1 MLASPLLFTK
11 GEIKV
16 SVLTFAMWLTDMAPD
31 WMQNLPE
38 WLQRLCFQFFQ
49 VFVYENRWK
58 FFTDGLATTFIVT
71 IGALILG
78 VIIGMIVA
86 ILRSAHDSSRKKPN
100 IILRILNSICKIYVT
115 VLRGTPLMVQLL
127 IMGFVIMVPKST
139 FDTNLCAIITLG
151 INSGAY
157 VAEIARSG
165 LMSIPAGQTEAG
177 RSLGLSYAQT
187 MFYIIVPQAF
197 KNILP
202 ALGNE
207 LIALLKETSLVTVI
221 ALQDVTKAA
230 QVIVS
235 KTYTATIP
243 YISLAL
249 IYLVLVVILTKLLG
263 ILERRLRESDKR

>member
-1 MLASPLLFTK
+1 MA
-11 GEIKV
+11 
-16 SVLTFAMWLTDMAPD
+16 VLTFAKWIVDAPQ
-31 WMQNLPE
+31 WVLALPE
-38 WLQRLCFQFFQ
+38 GLQRFCFQ
-49 VFVYENRWK
+49 VFQVFIYQSRWK

-71 IGALILG
+71 IGALIIG
-78 VIIGMIVA
+78 VIIGMVVA
-86 ILRSAHDSSRKKPN
+86 VIRSTHDSARGKPN
-100 IILRILNSICKIYVT
+100 FFLHILDGICKIYVT

-127 IMGFVIMVPKST
+127 IMGFVVMVPKSDSQT
-139 FDTNLCAIITLG
+139 ILCAIITLG

-165 LMSIPAGQTEAG
+165 IMSINAGQMEAG
-177 RSLGLSYAQT
+177 RSLGLSYWQT
-187 MFYIIVPQAF
+187 MWSIILPQAF

-235 KTYTATIP
+235 KTYTAVIP
-243 YISLAL
+243 YISLAV
-249 IYLVLVVILTKLLG
+249 IYLVLVMILTKLLG
-263 ILERRLRESDKR
+263 LLERRLRASDKR

>member
-1 MLASPLLFTK
+1 MQMN
-11 GEIKV
+11 
-16 SVLTFAMWLTDMAPD
+16 VLTFAKWLSEMAPG
-31 WMQNLPE
+31 WILALPE
-38 WLQRLCFQFFQ
+38 SLQRLCFQFFQ
-49 VFVYENRWK
+49 VFVFENRWK
-58 FFTDGLATTFIVT
+58 FFTDGLITTFVVT

-78 VIIGMIVA
+78 VIIGMVVA
-86 ILRSAHDSSRKKPN
+86 IIRSTHDSTRGRPN
-100 IILRILNSICKIYVT
+100 IFLRIINAICKIYVT

-139 FDTNLCAIITLG
+139 FDTNVCAIITLG

-165 LMSIPAGQTEAG
+165 IMSISAGQMEAG
-177 RSLGLSYAQT
+177 RSLGLNYRQT
-187 MFYIIVPQAF
+187 MTYIIIPQAF

-249 IYLVLVVILTKLLG
+249 IYLVLVMILTKLLG

>member
-1 MLASPLLFTK
+1 M
-11 GEIKV
+11 V
-16 SVLTFAMWLTDMAPD
+16 VLTFASWIADAPA
-31 WMQNLPE
+31 WVLSLPE
-38 WLQRLCFQFFQ
+38 GLQRLIFQFYQ
-49 VFVYENRWK
+49 VFVFEDRWK
-58 FFTDGLATTFIVT
+58 FFTDGLTTTFIVT
-71 IGALILG
+71 IGALIIG
-78 VIIGMIVA
+78 IVIGMVVA
-86 ILRSAHDSSRKKPN
+86 LVRAAHDSQTKKAN
-100 IILRILNSICKIYVT
+100 IILRFFNSVCKIYIT

-127 IMGFVIMVPKST
+127 IMGFVIMVPK
-139 FDTNLCAIITLG
+139 TNAETMMCAIFTLG

-165 LMSIPAGQTEAG
+165 IMSIDVGQREAG
-177 RSLGLSYAQT
+177 RSLGFNYAQT
-187 MFYIIVPQAF
+187 MWHIIIPQAV

-235 KTYTATIP
+235 KTYTAVIP

-249 IYLVLVVILTKLLG
+249 IYLVLVMILTKLLA
-263 ILERRLRESDKR
+263 ILERRLRKNER

>member
-1 MLASPLLFTK
+1 MN
-11 GEIKV
+11 I
-16 SVLTFAMWLTDMAPD
+16 LTFAGWISETAPG
-31 WMQNLPE
+31 WILNLPE
-38 WLQRLCFQFFQ
+38 GIQRLIFQFYQ
-49 VFVYENRWK
+49 VFIYENRWK
-58 FFTDGLATTFIVT
+58 FFTDGLITTFVVT

-86 ILRSAHDSSRKKPN
+86 LIRSTHDSMRKKPN
-100 IILRILNSICKIYVT
+100 VIFRIVNGICKIYVT

-127 IMGFVIMVPKST
+127 IMGFVILVPKGN
-139 FDTNLCAIITLG
+139 FETNLCAVITLG

-165 LMSIPAGQTEAG
+165 IMSIPQGQTEAG
-177 RSLGLSYAQT
+177 RSLGLNYVQT
-187 MFYIIVPQAF
+187 MWYIIMPQAF

-249 IYLVLVVILTKLLG
+249 IYLVLVIILTKLLG

>member
-1 MLASPLLFTK
+1 MA
-11 GEIKV
+11 
-16 SVLTFAMWLTDMAPD
+16 VLTFAKWIVDAPA
-31 WMQNLPE
+31 WILSLPE
-38 WLQRLCFQFFQ
+38 SLQRFCFQVFQ

-58 FFTDGLATTFIVT
+58 FFTEGLLITFVVT
-71 IGALILG
+71 LGALIIG
-78 VIIGMIVA
+78 VIIGMIAA
-86 ILRSAHDSSRKKPN
+86 IIRSTHDNSRRKPN
-100 IILRILNSICKIYVT
+100 IILRALNWICKVYVT

-127 IMGFVIMVPKST
+127 IMGFVVMIPKSEWET
-139 FDTNLCAIITLG
+139 ILCAIITLG

-165 LMSIPAGQTEAG
+165 IMSINAGQMEAG
-177 RSLGLSYAQT
+177 RSLGLNYWQT
-187 MFYIIVPQAF
+187 MWSIILPQAF

-235 KTYTATIP
+235 KTYTAVIP
-243 YISLAL
+243 YISLAV
-249 IYLVLVVILTKLLG
+249 IYLVLVMALTKLLG
-263 ILERRLRESDKR
+263 ILERRLRASDKR

>member
-1 MLASPLLFTK
+1 MT
-11 GEIKV
+11 
-16 SVLTFAMWLTDMAPD
+16 VLTFANWISQAPGWILT
-31 WMQNLPE
+31 LPE
-38 WLQRLCFQFFQ
+38 GLQRLIFQFYQ

-71 IGALILG
+71 IGSLIIG
-78 VIIGMIVA
+78 IIIGMIVA
-86 ILRSAHDSSRKKPN
+86 LIRSTHDSQVKKPN
-100 IILRILNSICKIYVT
+100 IILRILNGICKIYVT

-127 IMGFVIMVPKST
+127 IMGFVVMVPKSSFQT
-139 FDTNLCAIITLG
+139 TLCAVITLG

-165 LMSIPAGQTEAG
+165 IMSINAGQMEAG
-177 RSLGLSYAQT
+177 RSLGLNFAQT
-187 MFYIIVPQAF
+187 MFYVILPQAF

-235 KTYTATIP
+235 KAYTAVIP

-249 IYLVLVVILTKLLG
+249 IYLVLVMILTKLLA
-263 ILERRLRESDKR
+263 ILERRLRKSER

>member
-1 MLASPLLFTK
+1 MT
-11 GEIKV
+11 I
-16 SVLTFAMWLTDMAPD
+16 LTFAKWIAETAPD
-31 WMQNLPE
+31 WVVALPE
-38 WLQRLCFQFFQ
+38 GLQRIIFQFFQ
-49 VFVYENRWK
+49 VFIYENRWK

-86 ILRSAHDSSRKKPN
+86 IIRSTHDSLRGKPN
-100 IILRILNSICKIYVT
+100 IFLRILNSICKIYVT

-127 IMGFVIMVPKST
+127 IMGFVVMVPKGT
-139 FDTNLCAIITLG
+139 FETNLCAIITLG

-165 LMSIPAGQTEAG
+165 IMSISAGQTEAG
-177 RSLGLSYAQT
+177 RSLGLNYTQT
-187 MFYIIVPQAF
+187 MRYIIIPQAF

-230 QVIVS
+230 QVIQS
-235 KTYTATIP
+235 KTYSAVVP
-243 YISLAL
+243 YISLAV
-249 IYLVLVVILTKLLG
+249 IYLVLVMILTKLLG

>member
-1 MLASPLLFTK
+1 M
-11 GEIKV
+11 
-16 SVLTFAMWLTDMAPD
+16 SVLTFAKWISEMAPE
-31 WMQNLPE
+31 WIVSLPE
-38 WLQRLCFQFFQ
+38 GLQRFCFQFFQ
-49 VFVYENRWK
+49 VFIYENRWK
-58 FFTDGLATTFIVT
+58 FFTDGLQTTFIVT
-71 IGALILG
+71 IGALVLG

-86 ILRSAHDSSRKKPN
+86 LIRSTHDSARGKPN
-100 IILRILNSICKIYVT
+100 FILRILNMICKVYVT

-127 IMGFVIMVPKST
+127 IMGFVVMIPKT
-139 FDTNLCAIITLG
+139 TTETLVCAIVTLG

-165 LMSIPAGQTEAG
+165 IMSIPAGQMEAG
-177 RSLGLSYAQT
+177 RSLGLNFAQT
-187 MFYIIVPQAF
+187 MMSIILPQAF

-230 QVIVS
+230 QVIQS
-235 KTYTATIP
+235 KTYSAVVP
-243 YISLAL
+243 YISLAV
-249 IYLVLVVILTKLLG
+249 IYLVLVMILTKLLG

>member
-1 MLASPLLFTK
+1 MT
-11 GEIKV
+11 I
-16 SVLTFAMWLTDMAPD
+16 LTFANWIAEAPG
-31 WMQNLPE
+31 WILSLPQG
-38 WLQRLCFQFFQ
+38 LQRLIFQFYQ
-49 VFVYENRWK
+49 VFIFENRWK
-58 FFTDGLATTFIVT
+58 FFTDGLVTTFVVT

-78 VIIGMIVA
+78 IIIGMIVA
-86 ILRSAHDSSRKKPN
+86 LIRSTHDSIQTKPN
-100 IILRILNSICKIYVT
+100 LLLRFLNMICKIYVT

-127 IMGFVIMVPKST
+127 IMGFVVMVPKTT
-139 FDTNLCAIITLG
+139 FDTNVCAIVTLG

-165 LMSIPAGQTEAG
+165 IMSINQGQTEAG
-177 RSLGLSYAQT
+177 RSLGLNYVQT
-187 MFYIIVPQAF
+187 MFYIILPQAF

-235 KTYTATIP
+235 KAYTAVIP
-243 YISLAL
+243 YISLAA
-249 IYLVLVVILTKLLG
+249 IYLILVMILTKLLA
-263 ILERRLRESDKR
+263 ILERRLRKSER

>member
-1 MLASPLLFTK
+1 MN
-11 GEIKV
+11 I
-16 SVLTFAMWLTDMAPD
+16 LTFASWLSELAPA
-31 WMQNLPE
+31 WMQSLPE
-38 WLQRLCFQFFQ
+38 GLQRFCFQ
-49 VFVYENRWK
+49 VFQTFIYENRWK
-58 FFTDGLATTFIVT
+58 FFTDGLSITFIVT

-86 ILRSAHDSSRKKPN
+86 LIRSTHDSVRGKPNFILRV
-100 IILRILNSICKIYVT
+100 LNGICKIYVT

-127 IMGFVIMVPKST
+127 IMGFVVMVPKGSAQT
-139 FDTNLCAIITLG
+139 VLCAVVTLG

-165 LMSIPAGQTEAG
+165 IMSISSGQTEAG
-177 RSLGLSYAQT
+177 RSLGLNYFQT
-187 MFYIIVPQAF
+187 MLYIVLPQAF

-207 LIALLKETSLVTVI
+207 LIALLKETSLVTTI
-221 ALQDVTKAA
+221 ALQDITKAA

-235 KTYTATIP
+235 KTYTPVIP
-243 YISLAL
+243 YISLAA
-249 IYLVLVVILTKLLG
+249 IYLILVMVLTKLLG

>member
-1 MLASPLLFTK
+1 MA
-11 GEIKV
+11 
-16 SVLTFAMWLTDMAPD
+16 VLTFAKWIVDAPG
-31 WMQNLPE
+31 WILSLPVS
-38 WLQRLCFQFFQ
+38 LQRLVFQFYQ
-49 VFVYENRWK
+49 VFIYENRWK

-71 IGALILG
+71 IGALVIG

-86 ILRSAHDSSRKKPN
+86 LIRSTHDSQSKKPN
-100 IILRILNSICKIYVT
+100 IVLRILNGICKIYVT

-127 IMGFVIMVPKST
+127 IMGFVVMVPKGNFET
-139 FDTNLCAIITLG
+139 MLCAVITLG

-165 LMSIPAGQTEAG
+165 IMSINAGQMEAG
-177 RSLGLSYAQT
+177 RSLGLNFAQT
-187 MFYIIVPQAF
+187 MWHIILPQAL

-235 KTYTATIP
+235 KAYTAVIP

-249 IYLVLVVILTKLLG
+249 IYLVLVMILTKLLA
-263 ILERRLRESDKR
+263 ILERRMRKNER

>member
-1 MLASPLLFTK
+1 MS
-11 GEIKV
+11 I
-16 SVLTFAMWLTDMAPD
+16 LTFAKWIQEAPN
-31 WMQNLPE
+31 WILSLPE
-38 WLQRLCFQFFQ
+38 SLQRLAFQFYQ
-49 VFVYENRWK
+49 VFIFENRWK
-58 FFTDGLATTFIVT
+58 FFTDGLVTTFVVT

-78 VIIGMIVA
+78 VIIGMVVA
-86 ILRSAHDSSRKKPN
+86 LIRSTHDSLGKKPN
-100 IILRILNSICKIYVT
+100 ILLRLANTICKIYVT

-127 IMGFVIMVPKST
+127 IMGFVVMIPKTT
-139 FDTNLCAIITLG
+139 FETNVCAIVTLG

-165 LMSIPAGQTEAG
+165 IMSISEGQTEAG
-177 RSLGLSYAQT
+177 RSLGLNYVQT
-187 MFYIIVPQAF
+187 MSYIILPQAL

-235 KTYTATIP
+235 KAYTPVIP
-243 YISLAL
+243 YISLAA
-249 IYLVLVVILTKLLG
+249 IYLILVVVLTKLLA
-263 ILERRLRESDKR
+263 ILERRLRKNER

>member
-1 MLASPLLFTK
+1 MT
-11 GEIKV
+11 
-16 SVLTFAMWLTDMAPD
+16 VLTFAKWIVEAPN
-31 WMQNLPE
+31 WILSLPE
-38 WLQRLCFQFFQ
+38 SLQRLVFQFYQ
-49 VFVYENRWK
+49 VFIYENRWK

-71 IGALILG
+71 IGALIIG

-86 ILRSAHDSSRKKPN
+86 LIRSTHDSQSKKPN
-100 IILRILNSICKIYVT
+100 FVLRILNGICKIYVT

-127 IMGFVIMVPKST
+127 IMGFVVMVPKGNFET
-139 FDTNLCAIITLG
+139 MLCAVITLG

-165 LMSIPAGQTEAG
+165 IMSINAGQMEAG
-177 RSLGLSYAQT
+177 RSLGLNFAQT
-187 MFYIIVPQAF
+187 MWHIILPQAL

-235 KTYTATIP
+235 KAYTAVIP

-249 IYLVLVVILTKLLG
+249 IYLVLVMILTKLLAM
-263 ILERRLRESDKR
+263 LERRMRKSER

>member
-1 MLASPLLFTK
+1 MS
-11 GEIKV
+11 I
-16 SVLTFAMWLTDMAPD
+16 LTFAIWLETMAPS
-31 WMQNLPE
+31 WMQALPE
-38 WLQRLCFQFFQ
+38 GLQRFCFQFFQ
-49 VFVYENRWK
+49 TFIYENRWR

-78 VIIGMIVA
+78 VVIGMVVA
-86 ILRSAHDSSRKKPN
+86 LLRSTHDSMRTRPN
-100 IILRILNSICKIYVT
+100 IFLRMINSICKIYVT

-127 IMGFVIMVPKST
+127 IMGFVVMIPK
-139 FDTNLCAIITLG
+139 TNLQYHLCAIITLG

-165 LMSIPAGQTEAG
+165 IMSISAGQTEAG
-177 RSLGLSYAQT
+177 RSLGLNYAQT
-187 MFYIIVPQAF
+187 MLYIILPQAF

-230 QVIVS
+230 QIIVS
-235 KTYTATIP
+235 KSYTAVIP
-243 YISLAL
+243 YISLAV
-249 IYLVLVVILTKLLG
+249 IYLVLVMALTKLLG

>member
-1 MLASPLLFTK
+1 MN
-11 GEIKV
+11 I
-16 SVLTFAMWLTDMAPD
+16 LTFAGWLETAPSWILD
-31 WMQNLPE
+31 LPE
-38 WLQRLCFQFFQ
+38 GLKRIIFQFYQ
-49 VFVYENRWK
+49 VFIYENRWK

-71 IGALILG
+71 IGALVLG

-86 ILRSAHDSSRKKPN
+86 IIRSTHDSMRKKPN
-100 IILRILNSICKIYVT
+100 IFFRLLNAVCKIYVT

-127 IMGFVIMVPKST
+127 IMGFVIMIPKSS
-139 FDTNLCAIITLG
+139 FETNLCAIITLG

-165 LMSIPAGQTEAG
+165 IMSISQGQMEAG
-177 RSLGLSYAQT
+177 RSLGLNYAKT
-187 MFYIIVPQAF
+187 MWYIIMPQAF

-235 KTYTATIP
+235 KTYTAPIP
-243 YISLAL
+243 YVSLAL
-249 IYLVLVVILTKLLG
+249 IYLVLVIILTKLLG

>member
-1 MLASPLLFTK
+1 MT
-11 GEIKV
+11 
-16 SVLTFAMWLTDMAPD
+16 VLTFAKWIVEAPS
-31 WMQNLPE
+31 WILSLPE
-38 WLQRLCFQFFQ
+38 SLQRLVFQFYQ
-49 VFVYENRWK
+49 VFIYENRWK

-71 IGALILG
+71 IGALIIG

-86 ILRSAHDSSRKKPN
+86 LIRSTHDSQSKKPN
-100 IILRILNSICKIYVT
+100 IVLRILNGICKIYVT

-127 IMGFVIMVPKST
+127 IMGFVIMVPKGNFET
-139 FDTNLCAIITLG
+139 MLCAVITLG

-165 LMSIPAGQTEAG
+165 IMSINAGQMEAG
-177 RSLGLSYAQT
+177 RSLGLNFAQT
-187 MFYIIVPQAF
+187 MWHIILPQAL

-235 KTYTATIP
+235 KAYTAVIP

-249 IYLVLVVILTKLLG
+249 IYLVLVMILTKLLAM
-263 ILERRLRESDKR
+263 LERRMRKSER

>member
-1 MLASPLLFTK
+1 MA
-11 GEIKV
+11 
-16 SVLTFAMWLTDMAPD
+16 VLTFAKWIATAPA
-31 WMQNLPE
+31 WILSLPE
-38 WLQRLCFQFFQ
+38 GLQRLVFQFYQ
-49 VFVYENRWK
+49 VFVHENRWK
-58 FFTDGLATTFIVT
+58 FFTDGLATTFAVT
-71 IGALILG
+71 IGALVIG

-86 ILRSAHDSSRKKPN
+86 LIRTTHDSQSRKPN
-100 IILRILNSICKIYVT
+100 IILRILNGICKIYVT

-127 IMGFVIMVPKST
+127 IMGFVVMVPKGSFET
-139 FDTNLCAIITLG
+139 TICAIVTLG

-165 LMSIPAGQTEAG
+165 IMSVNAGQREAG
-177 RSLGLSYAQT
+177 RSLGLNYTQT
-187 MFYIIVPQAF
+187 MWYIIIPQAI

-235 KTYTATIP
+235 KTYTAVIP
-243 YISLAL
+243 YVSLAL
-249 IYLVLVVILTKLLG
+249 IYLVLVMILTKLLE
-263 ILERRLRESDKR
+263 IFERRLRKSER

>member
-1 MLASPLLFTK
+1 MA
-11 GEIKV
+11 
-16 SVLTFAMWLTDMAPD
+16 VLTFAKWIVEAPA
-31 WMQNLPE
+31 WILSLPE
-38 WLQRLCFQFFQ
+38 GLQRLVFQFYQ
-49 VFVYENRWK
+49 VFIYENRWK
-58 FFTDGLATTFIVT
+58 FFTDGLTTTFAVT
-71 IGALILG
+71 IGALIIG

-86 ILRSAHDSSRKKPN
+86 LIRTTHDSQSKKPN
-100 IILRILNSICKIYVT
+100 FILRILNGICKIYVT

-127 IMGFVIMVPKST
+127 IMGFVVMVPKGSAQTT
-139 FDTNLCAIITLG
+139 FCAIVTLG

-165 LMSIPAGQTEAG
+165 IMSINAGQMEAG
-177 RSLGLSYAQT
+177 RSLGLNYAQT
-187 MFYIIVPQAF
+187 MWHIIIPQAI

-235 KTYTATIP
+235 KTYTAVIP

-249 IYLVLVVILTKLLG
+249 IYLVLVMILTKLLE
-263 ILERRLRESDKR
+263 ILERRLRKSER

>member
-1 MLASPLLFTK
+1 MT
-11 GEIKV
+11 
-16 SVLTFAMWLTDMAPD
+16 VLTFAKWIVEAPN
-31 WMQNLPE
+31 WIVSLPE
-38 WLQRLCFQFFQ
+38 SLQRLVFQFYQ
-49 VFVYENRWK
+49 VFIYENRWK

-71 IGALILG
+71 IGALIIG

-86 ILRSAHDSSRKKPN
+86 LIRSTHDSQSKKPN
-100 IILRILNSICKIYVT
+100 IVLRILNGICKVYVT

-127 IMGFVIMVPKST
+127 IMGFVVMVPKGNFET
-139 FDTNLCAIITLG
+139 MLCAVITLG

-165 LMSIPAGQTEAG
+165 IMSINAGQMEAG
-177 RSLGLSYAQT
+177 RSLGLNFAQT
-187 MFYIIVPQAF
+187 MWHIILPQAL

-235 KTYTATIP
+235 KAYTAVIP

-249 IYLVLVVILTKLLG
+249 IYLVLVMILTKLLA
-263 ILERRLRESDKR
+263 ILERRMRKNER

>member
-1 MLASPLLFTK
+1 MS
-11 GEIKV
+11 I
-16 SVLTFAMWLTDMAPD
+16 LTFAKWISEMAPD
-31 WMQNLPE
+31 WVVALPE
-38 WLQRLCFQFFQ
+38 SLQRLCFQFFQ
-49 VFVYENRWK
+49 VFIYENRWQ
-58 FFTDGLATTFIVT
+58 FFTDGLAMTFTVT

-86 ILRSAHDSSRKKPN
+86 IVRSTHDSSRGKPN
-100 IILRILNSICKIYVT
+100 IILRFFNAICKIYVT

-127 IMGFVIMVPKST
+127 IMGFVVMVPKGEFET
-139 FDTNLCAIITLG
+139 VMCAIITLG

-165 LMSIPAGQTEAG
+165 IMSINAGQMEAG
-177 RSLGLSYAQT
+177 RSLGLNYRQT
-187 MFYIIVPQAF
+187 MTYVIIPQAF

-243 YISLAL
+243 YISLAV
-249 IYLVLVVILTKLLG
+249 IYLVLVIILTKLLG
-263 ILERRLRESDKR
+263 ILERRLRASDKR

>member
-1 MLASPLLFTK
+1 MT
-11 GEIKV
+11 
-16 SVLTFAMWLTDMAPD
+16 VLTFAKWIAEAPA
-31 WMQNLPE
+31 WILALPE
-38 WLQRLCFQFFQ
+38 SLQRFCFQ
-49 VFVYENRWK
+49 VFQVFIYENRWK
-58 FFTDGLATTFIVT
+58 FFTDGLATTFLVT
-71 IGALILG
+71 IGALIIG

-86 ILRSAHDSSRKKPN
+86 IIRSTHDSARHRPN
-100 IILRILNSICKIYVT
+100 VFLRILNSICKIYVT

-127 IMGFVIMVPKST
+127 IMGFVIMVPKGET
-139 FDTNLCAIITLG
+139 ETVLCAIITLG

-165 LMSIPAGQTEAG
+165 IMSINAGQMEAG
-177 RSLGLSYAQT
+177 RSLGLNYWQT
-187 MFYIIVPQAF
+187 MWSIILPQAF

-235 KTYTATIP
+235 KAYTAVIP
-243 YISLAL
+243 YISLAV
-249 IYLVLVVILTKLLG
+249 IYLVLVMILTKLLG